1 MSRLIAIY
9 LCVLMLF
16 THAEAGWLKYRNKG
30 FAATP
35 AVGRK
40 AVKRPRS
47 RRTAKHHSRRTASR
61 SKSRSFHPTA
71 NRPPA
76 SDWDAVMRRNS
87 PSKNEGESQG
97 EMLPEEFRQ
106 WMKNLSNEQLDL
118 YLKFRIT
125 DAIPFAE
132 VEAEAKRRGIR

>member
-1 MSRLIAIY
+1 MARFLAIC
-9 LCVLMLF
+9 LCVLALS
-16 THAEAGWLKYRNKG
+16 ASADAGFVKYANKG
-30 FAATP
+30 AYGGFAL
-35 AVGRK
+35 GRERAK
-40 AVKRPRS
+40 NQHS
-47 RRTAKHHSRRTASR
+47 RHRVNRHSRRTASR
-61 SKSRSFHPTA
+61 AKLRSFRPTA
-71 NRPPA
+71 NRPLA
-76 SDWDAVMRRNS
+76 SNWDTVMRRNL

-97 EMLPEEFRQ
+97 EMMPEEFRQ